1 MKRIIALVLCIGMFA
16 ALATGCMGTGQPS
29 ITQYPTNA
37 STELKD
43 YKDTFDD
50 LCKYLS
56 AKGYINCLEENKDKA
71 YNEMEYKL
79 VGASNGKKFVCT
91 LSGANNVTI
100 ELYDFSKPASPDEVY
115 NKVKKDGKFSVLGLD
130 EVNAYISDNGKYMM
144 VYTDA
149 GINWKEPDKKSDNY
163 KRFEEILKAFKEFHK

>member
-1 MKRIIALVLCIGMFA
+1 
-16 ALATGCMGTGQPS
+16 MGAGAPQ
-29 ITQYPTNA
+29 ITQYPTDA
-37 STELKD
+37 SKEMKD

-56 AKGYINCLEENKDKA
+56 ANGYINALEENKDKSFNDMK
-71 YNEMEYKL
+71 YEL
-79 VGASNGKKFVCT
+79 VGASNGKKFICT
-91 LSGANNVTI
+91 MQGANNVTV

-115 NKVKKDGKFSVLGLD
+115 NNVKNNGKFSILGLD
-130 EVNAYISDNGKYMM
+130 EVNAYLSDNGKYMM

-149 GINWKEPDKKSDNY
+149 SVNWKEPDKNADNY